1 MRADGGRDE
10 ENLSVNSAPCGKGK
24 QQRQQG
30 GGGGTDGQ
38 MGDEEEEE
46 EERGVMC
53 ADPSGCVCDD
63 THTLQA
69 RSSGSQAAGGK
80 RARLGYRLP
89 AAERQDTR
97 VVQDTHTHTHRAA
110 SAPPGDGGVRGHPY
124 ITRAALTCR
133 SGTKAHAEIGHRLE
147 NMLIHPPNAVSKHEK
162 EAQGGSRL
170 ACLGFSDGKQVKLQ
184 LSLTG
189 PVWRCTSLF
198 IPVRYR
204 H

>member
-1 MRADGGRDE
+1 
-10 ENLSVNSAPCGKGK
+10 
-24 QQRQQG
+24 
-30 GGGGTDGQ
+30 
-38 MGDEEEEE
+38 
-46 EERGVMC
+46 MC
-53 ADPSGCVCDD
+53 RH

-69 RSSGSQAAGGK
+69 HSSGSQAAGGK
-80 RARLGYRLP
+80 RAELGYRLP

-97 VVQDTHTHTHRAA
+97 VVQDTHTHTGQRQHRR
-110 SAPPGDGGVRGHPY
+110 GTGGVRGHPY
-124 ITRAALTCR
+124 ITRAALTCG

-147 NMLIHPPNAVSKHEK
+147 NMLIHPPNAVSKKEK
-162 EAQGGSRL
+162 ETQGGSRL